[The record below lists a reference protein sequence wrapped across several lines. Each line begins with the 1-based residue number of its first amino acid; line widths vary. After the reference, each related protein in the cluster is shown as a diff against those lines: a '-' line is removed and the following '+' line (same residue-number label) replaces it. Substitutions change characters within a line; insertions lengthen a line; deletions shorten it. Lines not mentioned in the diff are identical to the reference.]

1 MLCCGD
7 LFPVFSNSVCRLYLF
22 LIGTHVPLSHCQCC
36 SGSGVERGLHLV
48 ALRLTN
54 GDRGALLWTGA
65 VPVEEHPGGLT
76 NPHGRSFS
84 RLAVIALVSLI
95 LPLNHRSR
103 IAQIL
108 SVTWEVKVGSDFE
121 WSLLPYLRLLLRA
134 TAVLAWAGNSGSS
147 GFIFLFSW
155 FVFWKYNQMLW
166 GMRCMIC

>member
-1 MLCCGD
+1 MCVRRGKGTDRYFMLYEISPLKLIAIMLCCGD

-65 VPVEEHPGGLT
+65 VPVEEHPGRLT

-103 IAQIL
+103 IAQIQLPGKSRLGVTL
-108 SVTWEVKVGSDFE
+108 SGVCCPTWDF
-121 WSLLPYLRLLLRA
+121 
-134 TAVLAWAGNSGSS
+134 
-147 GFIFLFSW
+147 
-155 FVFWKYNQMLW
+155 
-166 GMRCMIC
+166 C